1 MTIDSRD
8 RFRLVTGI
16 IVVGFVFLLIRVAHV
31 QIWDNQSQVKANT
44 TSLVKMIQKPSR
56 GLIYD
61 RNGELIVYNKFVYDI
76 NVVYNELDKNMD
88 TARLCD
94 LLQIDQKYFL
104 TNIEKN
110 WTDIR
115 YSRFT
120 PYTFLSRIPDS
131 LALRFK
137 EYLHMFPG
145 FKLDKEAVRG
155 YKYHTAS
162 HVLGYISEIDKT
174 ELDRSDGQ
182 YVLGDYVGKSRIELY
197 YENLLRGEKGH
208 RYELK
213 DNLGRQVGDYLDGS
227 LNVEAV
233 SGNDL
238 TLTLDIRLQ
247 RYAEELMVNKK
258 GGIVAI
264 EPSSGEVLA
273 MLSYPDFN
281 LNDISIGQNRGD
293 RFQELFADTLK
304 PFYDRAIMAHYPPG
318 STMKPILAL
327 IGLQERVITPNQ
339 HIF

>member
-1 MTIDSRD
+1 
-8 RFRLVTGI
+8 
-16 IVVGFVFLLIRVAHV
+16 
-31 QIWDNQSQVKANT
+31 
-44 TSLVKMIQKPSR
+44 
-56 GLIYD
+56 
-61 RNGELIVYNKFVYDI
+61 
-76 NVVYNELDKNMD
+76 DKNMD

-94 LLQIDQKYFL
+94 LLHIDQNYFQN
-104 TNIEKN
+104 NIEKN

-115 YSRFT
+115 FSRFT
-120 PYTFLSRIPDS
+120 PFTFMSRVPDS
-131 LALRFK
+131 IALRFK

-145 FKLDKEAVRG
+145 FRLTKEAVRG

-162 HVLGYISEIDKT
+162 HVLGYISEIDKN
-174 ELDRSDGQ
+174 ELEKNEGI
-182 YVLGDYVGKSRIELY
+182 YVMGDYVGKSGLELY
-197 YENLLRGEKGH
+197 YEDLLRGEKGH

-233 SGNDL
+233 SGSDL
-238 TLTLDIRLQ
+238 TITLDIDLQ
-247 RYAEELMVNKK
+247 RYAEKLMVNKK

-304 PFYDRAIMAHYPPG
+304 PFYDRAIMAHYPQG
-318 STMKPILAL
+318 STMKPIL
-327 IGLQERVITPNQ
+327 
-339 HIF
+339 